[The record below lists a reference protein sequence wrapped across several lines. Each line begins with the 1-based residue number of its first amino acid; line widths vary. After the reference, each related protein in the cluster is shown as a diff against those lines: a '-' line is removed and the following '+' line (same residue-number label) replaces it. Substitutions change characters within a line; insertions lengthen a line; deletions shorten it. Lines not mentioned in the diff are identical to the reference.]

1 MWGKYI
7 DVTLILY
14 IIGVKITPMI
24 LNFLFINRL

>member
-14 IIGVKITPMI
+14 IIGVKITRMI
-24 LNFLFINRL
+24 LNFLFINCL